1 MDFAVDCAVRQ
12 RLPVHQGSPRAGMPA
27 VRRTHAP
34 AQRQERP
41 VLVVQPLPGLQRHAA
56 SRIRQLQAR
65 RLAPAP

>member
-1 MDFAVDCAVRQ
+1 M
-12 RLPVHQGSPRAGMPA
+12 
-27 VRRTHAP
+27 RRTHAP

-41 VLVVQPLPGLQRHAA
+41 VLVVRPLPGLQRHAA